1 MAATPESMLRIVTS
15 GLQDTNR
22 LNPIV
27 GQPTLRFYSSVYRPR
42 TRWASQ
48 WRRVEFDNLADFGKK
63 ATVTIPILGELISR
77 AILVVELP
85 DIYSQQVA
93 AGKAACAIDPSST
106 IIGPY
111 WSWTNSIGHA
121 LCSEVTF
128 TIGDQLID
136 RLDSRLLEV
145 IDEQTQPVEHFD
157 TTNLLIGR
165 DPAAYSQF
173 AYQKPTAQPQTVQI
187 VLPFWWNRGP
197 GPQIL
202 PIQALA
208 HDRVQIDV
216 TFPAIQ
222 SCIYTD
228 ARVNP
233 KNPGPESTQAGPM
246 PIMNGST
253 FYRTDPS
260 GVPIYDMIR
269 DPSAS
274 VATGLLDLSGM
285 FNVTGL
291 VLDSRNTVLGS
302 VLPGST
308 MSPIGSRDWHFTD
321 AYWIFEYI
329 SVDDRV
335 AAAFRNADLQLPIEQ
350 HIAVP
355 PVSTG
360 GSTSVRIPIDQG
372 GLVRDITWVAQRAEA
387 TNYNA
392 YFLCSRDL
400 AESGALP
407 PQIPWWPDIGIQDW
421 NFDDGY
427 SRPAF
432 CDHLTDPIDHATIW
446 FQGQRRFELDTPSV
460 FRSFIPAL
468 NCGRTPMINRFIYR
482 YDFGFWSSG
491 GLAEAWRMAKDEV
504 RGFSNWDKIEKKE
517 LELVINRD
525 TCSPNWAINTA
536 YSPAQYSVA
545 QYASVLLNFPDSTEA
560 FQVEMWGGTPGTYGG
575 KGAYIAGILNYQ
587 QVVRIPGFVKLYVRL
602 VVGGSAAL
610 VAQTN
615 TGYVWI
621 AVVGGG
627 GAGADSIYRGGDAG
641 SVVETGTRS
650 DGVRS
655 HALTTIPIDL
665 SSTLYPVR
673 YQGSYS
679 NNLTTISI
687 SGAETELPFAFSPSE
702 GTDDRSYVFNIQ
714 LIDSHGTASTLT
726 YTVLWQETAPDVQ
739 TTDVSYA
746 IASTTTY
753 GVVLSTSAT
762 NGYITVSPYGTLG
775 GAGGGRDGTDYP
787 PDAGRSDGAQ
797 IPSTK
802 AWVLSTN
809 SAGGKSQTYAGGD
822 GYYGGG
828 SGTAGGGG
836 GGSYISS
843 YFTQITAEHPAS
855 YVQKITGTVILTP
868 LKSVANVNPSFNIY
882 TWLTTYNML
891 RIVGGRG
898 TLMFQ

>member
-1 MAATPESMLRIVTS
+1 M
-15 GLQDTNR
+15 
-22 LNPIV
+22 
-27 GQPTLRFYSSVYRPR
+27 
-42 TRWASQ
+42 
-48 WRRVEFDNLADFGKK
+48 ADFGKK

-93 AGKAACAIDPSST
+93 AGAAACAIDPSST

-121 LCSEVTF
+121 LCSDVTF

-157 TTNLLIGR
+157 TTNNLIGR

-173 AYQKPTAQPQTVQI
+173 AYQKPTAQPQTVQV

-208 HDRVQIDV
+208 NDRVQIDV

-246 PIMNGST
+246 PTMNGSI

-285 FNVTGL
+285 FNVGGL

-302 VLPGST
+302 ILPGYT
-308 MSPIGSRDWHFTD
+308 MLPIGSKDWHFTD

-360 GSTSVRIPIDQG
+360 GSASIRIPIDQG

-392 YFLCSRDL
+392 YFLFSRDL
-400 AESGALP
+400 ADSNALP

-421 NFDDGY
+421 DYDDGY

-432 CDHLTDPIDHATIW
+432 CDRLTDPIDHATIW

-504 RGFSNWDKIEKKE
+504 RGFSNWDKIEKKA

-525 TCSPNWAINTA
+525 TCSPNWAIDTT
-536 YSPAQYSVA
+536 YSPATYSVA
-545 QYASVLLNFPDSTEA
+545 QYASVLLNFPNATEA
-560 FQVEMWGGTPGTYGG
+560 FRVEMWGGTPGTLYGG

-602 VVGGSAAL
+602 VIGGSAAL

-621 AVVGGG
+621 AVAGGG
-627 GAGADSIYRGGDAG
+627 GAGADSTYKGGDAG
-641 SVVETGTRS
+641 SVVETGTRG
-650 DGVRS
+650 DGVRTHIS
-655 HALTTIPIDL
+655 TTTPIDP
-665 SSTLYPVR
+665 SSPLYPVQ
-673 YQGSYS
+673 YSGSYT
-679 NNLTTISI
+679 NDLTTISI
-687 SGAETELPFAFSPSE
+687 SGAYVNESGIPFTFFPSE
-702 GTDDRSYVFNIQ
+702 GTHDLSYVFNVQ
-714 LIDSHGTASTLT
+714 LIDANGATSTLI
-726 YTVLWQETAPDVQ
+726 YTVQWQDTAPD
-739 TTDVSYA
+739 TEATDVHYD
-746 IASTTTY
+746 IATTTNY
-753 GVVLSTSAT
+753 DVVLTTSAT

-775 GAGGGRDGTDYP
+775 GAGGGRDGTVYVP
-787 PDAGRSDGAQ
+787 GVGLSDGAQ

-802 AWVLSTN
+802 SWVLSTN
-809 SAGGKSQTYAGGD
+809 STGGKTQGYAGGD

-836 GGSYISS
+836 GGSYITS
-843 YFTQITAEHPAS
+843 YFTEITTERPAS
-855 YVQKITGTVILTP
+855 YVQKTTGTVILTP
-868 LKSVANVNPSFNIY
+868 LKSVARVNPSFNIY
-882 TWLTTYNML
+882 SWLTTYNML

>member
-1 MAATPESMLRIVTS
+1 MAATPESMLRIVTT

-22 LNPIV
+22 LNPV
-27 GQPTLRFYSSVYRPR
+27 FGQPTMRFYSSVYKPR

-48 WRRVEFDNLADFGKK
+48 WRRVEFDNLADFGKR

-93 AGKAACAIDPSST
+93 AGVAACEIDPSSS

-111 WSWTNSIGHA
+111 WSWTNAIGHV
-121 LCSEVTF
+121 LCSSVTF

-173 AYQKPTAQPQTVQI
+173 AYQKTTAQPQTVQV

-208 HDRVQIDV
+208 NDKVQINV
-216 TFPAIQ
+216 TFPPIQ
-222 SCIYTD
+222 SCVYTD
-228 ARVNP
+228 ARVNV

-246 PIMNGST
+246 PIMNGSI

-285 FNVTGL
+285 FNVNAL
-291 VLDSRNTVLGS
+291 TVSGS
-302 VLPGST
+302 ILKGHT
-308 MSPIGSRDWHFTD
+308 MSPIGSADWHFTD
-321 AYWIFEYI
+321 AYWIIEYI

-335 AAAFRNADLQLPIEQ
+335 AAAFRNADLQIPIEQ
-350 HIAVP
+350 HIAIP
-355 PVSTG
+355 AVSTG
-360 GSTSVRIPIDQG
+360 GSSSARIPIDQG

-387 TNYNA
+387 TDYNA
-392 YFLCSRDL
+392 YFLFSRDL
-400 AESGALP
+400 AYSDALP
-407 PQIPWWPDIGIQDW
+407 SQIPWWPDIGIQNWDY
-421 NFDDGY
+421 DDGY

-432 CDHLTDPIDHATIW
+432 CDRLTDPIDHATIW

-468 NCGRTPMINRFIYR
+468 NCGRTPMIDRFIYR

-491 GLAEAWRMAKDEV
+491 GLAEAWKMAKDEV

-517 LELVINRD
+517 LELVINRS
-525 TCSPNWAINTA
+525 TCAPIWTPSDPVPFVYN
-536 YSPAQYSVA
+536 VA
-545 QYASVLLNFPDSTEA
+545 QYASVLLNYPNATEA
-560 FQVEMWGGTPGTYGG
+560 FEIEMWGGSPGSKGG
-575 KGAYIAGILNYQ
+575 KGAYIKGILNYQ
-587 QVVRIPGFVKLYVRL
+587 QVVNIPGFVSLFVRL
-602 VVGGSAAL
+602 VLGGSTSL

-621 AVVGGG
+621 AVAGGG
-627 GAGADSIYRGGDAG
+627 GAGSVSKFGGDAG
-641 SVVETGTRS
+641 SVVEIGTRG
-650 DGVRS
+650 DGARS
-655 HALTTIPIDL
+655 HDA
-665 SSTLYPVR
+665 
-673 YQGSYS
+673 
-679 NNLTTISI
+679 
-687 SGAETELPFAFSPSE
+687 SGV
-702 GTDDRSYVFNIQ
+702 Y
-714 LIDSHGTASTLT
+714 
-726 YTVLWQETAPDVQ
+726 
-739 TTDVSYA
+739 
-746 IASTTTY
+746 
-753 GVVLSTSAT
+753 
-762 NGYITVSPYGTLG
+762 G
-775 GAGGGRDGTDYP
+775 GAGGGREGSSYIPGIGSPDGIV
-787 PDAGRSDGAQ
+787 

-802 AWVLSTN
+802 KWVLST
-809 SAGGKSQTYAGGD
+809 SSTGGKTNACAGGD

-828 SGTAGGGG
+828 SGLESGGG

-843 YFTQITAEHPAS
+843 YFTNVSTVPDKSSS
-855 YVQKITGTVILTP
+855 YTKTQTGVLRMTP
-868 LKSVANVNPSFNIY
+868 LQSVAPVNPSFNIY
-882 TWLTTYNML
+882 SWLTTYNML